1 MKNLTLITD
10 KNEIGSYVFD
20 TWKTD
25 LFRES
30 HHYGGIVNTIVS
42 QFAWLPRVFADM
54 SNDHLERAHF
64 STWWG
69 VMMRRDD
76 YTNPY
81 IHDLYW
87 LHEMYHAG
95 HMPYLPNIGK
105 EAFDEKMQRNEL
117 EASVLSEIQV
127 YFEMPELRKA
137 SFDHPIYAD
146 RFLDDPKMQKLWQA
160 NETVAIETI
169 RTVRRDV
176 MLSKPESSMD
186 LTEKWIRRFADQNS
200 VFAVAWADSYQ
211 EVEAHMA
218 DFSGISMVDRAAAGE
233 IHHHWVKTQAAKD
246 PIDNIP
252 FRQEAE
258 LFSAFYWANKEKYSK
273 EMMA

>member
-10 KNEIGSYVFD
+10 KMEINTYVFD

-25 LFRES
+25 LFRDS
-30 HHYGGIVNTIVS
+30 QHYGGIVHTIVD
-42 QFAWLPRVFADM
+42 QFSWLPRVFADM
-54 SNDHLERAHF
+54 SNDNLERAHF

-95 HMPYLPNIGK
+95 HMPYLPDIGK

-127 YFEMPELRKA
+127 YFEMPELRKV
-137 SFDHPIYAD
+137 SFEYPIYAD

-160 NETVAIETI
+160 NKTVAIETI
-169 RTVRRDV
+169 RTIRRDV
-176 MLSKPESSMD
+176 MLSKPEHSMD

-200 VFAVAWADSYQ
+200 VFAVAWADSYR

-218 DFSGISMVDRAAAGE
+218 DFAAISMVDRAAAGE

-273 EMMA
+273 AMSA